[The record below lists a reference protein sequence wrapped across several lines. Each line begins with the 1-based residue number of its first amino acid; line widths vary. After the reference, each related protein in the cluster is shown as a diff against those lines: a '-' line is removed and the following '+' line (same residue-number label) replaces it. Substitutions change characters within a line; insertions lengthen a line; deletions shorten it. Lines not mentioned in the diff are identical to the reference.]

1 MDDSR
6 AHLDLSRIALSS
18 PDFDGVIESLAE
30 TLVQSCMP
38 LSALALV
45 GIRTR
50 GVPLAQRL
58 AATIKRLTGDEV
70 EVGALDITLYRDD
83 VFQGMAIPEVGI
95 TELPFE
101 VEGRAIVLVDDVFY
115 TGRTV
120 RAALDALM
128 DFGRPKWI
136 KLLVL
141 VDRGHHELPIRPDYC
156 GLSLETDQNESV
168 EVRINEFDLEDR
180 IAVFRRK
187 DGRS

>member
-6 AHLDLSRIALSS
+6 AHLDLSRIVLSS
-18 PDFDGVIESLAE
+18 PDFDGVIESLTE
-30 TLVQSCMP
+30 HLVQSCIP
-38 LSALALV
+38 LTDLALV
-45 GIRTR
+45 GIRSR

-58 AATIKRLTGDEV
+58 AAAIKRLAGVEV

-101 VEGRAIVLVDDVFY
+101 VEGRSIVLVDDVFY

-136 KLLVL
+136 RLLVL
-141 VDRGHHELPIRPDYC
+141 VDRGRHELPIRPDYC
-156 GLSLETDQNESV
+156 GLSLDTEQNESV
-168 EVRINEFDLEDR
+168 EVRIREFDLEDR

-187 DGRS
+187 DGQ

>member
-6 AHLDLSRIALSS
+6 AHLDLSRIVLSS

-30 TLVQSCMP
+30 DLIQSCMP
-38 LSALALV
+38 LDGLALV
-45 GIRTR
+45 GIRSR

-58 AATIKRLTGDEV
+58 AAAIMRLTGVAV

-101 VEGRAIVLVDDVFY
+101 VEGRCIVLVDDVFY

-136 KLLVL
+136 RLLVL

-156 GLSLETDQNESV
+156 GLSLDTEKNESV
-168 EVRINEFDLEDR
+168 EVRLSEFDHEDR
-180 IAVFRRK
+180 VAVFRRK
-187 DGRS
+187 DGL

>member
-6 AHLDLSRIALSS
+6 AHLELSRIVLSS

-30 TLVQSCMP
+30 DLIHTCTP
-38 LSALALV
+38 LADLALV
-45 GIRTR
+45 GIRRR

-58 AATIKRLTGDEV
+58 ASAIRRRTQTELD
-70 EVGALDITLYRDD
+70 VGALDITLYRDD
-83 VFQGMAIPEVGI
+83 VFQGLAIPEVGV

-101 VEGRAIVLVDDVFY
+101 VEGRSIVLVDDVFY

-136 KLLVL
+136 RLLVL

-156 GLSLETDQNESV
+156 GLPLETEQYESV
-168 EVRINEFDLEDR
+168 EVRINEFDREDR
-180 IAVFRRK
+180 VAVFRRK
-187 DGRS
+187 DGRQ